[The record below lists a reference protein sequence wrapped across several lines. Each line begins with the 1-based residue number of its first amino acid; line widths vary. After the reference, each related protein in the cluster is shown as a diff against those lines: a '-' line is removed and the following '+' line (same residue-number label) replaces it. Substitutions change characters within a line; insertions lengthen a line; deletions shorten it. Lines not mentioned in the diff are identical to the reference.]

1 MAEVKDYSAEAL
13 MAKEHEVE
21 LDTDNV
27 KEENVQVEE
36 KSTKEETPNLNV
48 GEVDLGYTGHDKP
61 EEDKTEKPEIEVTED
76 KTETPVEEKV
86 ESETEKEKPNLN
98 ESRRDYQKRIDKL
111 VFQKK
116 EAERREKAALDF
128 AKGIQKKF
136 DSNLQKLNSTD
147 DQYLKELD
155 ARVDAQREQVKVAL
169 QSAIESQDASKIMEA
184 NDKLTQL
191 AVEKEKARLEMNNRE
206 QMKKAEEEKSKQ
218 QQNVQAEPQTAETS
232 QTVPQITPRAKKW
245 AEENTWFGND
255 EVMTNAAITI
265 HNNISQEGIEVDSDE
280 YYNEVNSRLKGYF
293 PESFGDTN
301 DEQKKE
307 TPKPVQTVASAGR
320 SQQGRR
326 TVKLTKSQVAIAKR
340 LGVPLEEYARYVK
353 EDK

>member
-36 KSTKEETPNLNV
+36 KSTKEEAPNLNV

-76 KTETPVEEKV
+76 KTETPVEKKV